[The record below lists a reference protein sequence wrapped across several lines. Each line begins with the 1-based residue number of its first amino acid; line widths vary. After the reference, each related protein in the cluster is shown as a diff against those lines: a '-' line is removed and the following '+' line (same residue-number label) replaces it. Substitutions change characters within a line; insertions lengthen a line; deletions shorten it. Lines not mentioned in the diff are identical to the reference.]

1 MILFNSAIFMNWQE
15 CIWNG
20 NDDQIFLLGIPI
32 TRYSYS
38 QIDSTLKEYFPLE
51 IGNVWEYEE
60 DIYPQ

>member
-1 MILFNSAIFMNWQE
+1 MNWQE